1 MRLDPKDLKLL
12 WDMQDAA
19 RAATSFVEGRTHEE
33 YLQDLALR
41 FAVERAVEIVGEAA
55 RRVSEEARAT
65 LPGVA
70 WGAIVATRH
79 ILVHEYGELDH
90 DAIWRIATRHL
101 PELLRLLQTVLS
113 SHPPGPEAMKDLA
126 EP

>member
-12 WDMQDAA
+12 WDMHEAA
-19 RAATSFVEGRTHEE
+19 RAATSFVEGRTREE
-33 YLQDLALR
+33 YVRDLALR

-55 RRVSEEARAT
+55 RRVSNEART
-65 LPGVA
+65 ELPGVA

-79 ILVHEYGELDH
+79 ILAHEYGEVDH
-90 DAIWRIATRHL
+90 DAIWRIATQHL
-101 PELLRLLQTVLS
+101 PELLRLLQPVLA
-113 SHPPGPEAMKDLA
+113 SHPPGPEASKDLA